1 MFTLVTRHLACLH
14 LNIYTLVTW
23 HLTCLHL
30 NIYTLVIEKIQK
42 RPLRNSDCVPRARI

>member
-14 LNIYTLVTW
+14 LNIYTLVTR